1 MVRIAK
7 QTEPEKLAEL
17 KKKINDREYLDFAI
31 RKIAQVLTN
40 EIMQQDD
47 DTKGRRIG

>member
-17 KKKINDREYLDFAI
+17 KKKINDSEYLDFAI

-47 DTKGRRIG
+47 TTKGRRIG

>member
-1 MVRIAK
+1 MIRIAK
-7 QTEPEKLAEL
+7 HTEPEKLAEL
-17 KKKINDREYLDFAI
+17 KKKINDREYLEFAI

-47 DTKGRRIG
+47 DAKARRIG

>member
-1 MVRIAK
+1 MIRIAK

-17 KKKINDREYLDFAI
+17 KKKINDKEYLDFAI

-40 EIMQQDD
+40 EIMQQDEEN
-47 DTKGRRIG
+47 TNHRIG

>member
-1 MVRIAK
+1 MIRIAK
-7 QTEPEKLAEL
+7 QTEPAKLAEL
-17 KKKINDREYLDFAI
+17 KKKINDKEYLEFAI

-47 DTKGRRIG
+47 EQKGRRIG

>member
-17 KKKINDREYLDFAI
+17 KKKINDKEYLEYAI

-47 DTKGRRIG
+47 DTKGHRIG